1 MKYNNIDFNHKTILI
16 TGGAGFI
23 GSNLAFY
30 FQNNYPDS
38 HIVVFDCFR
47 SGSKFDNGNLQ
58 SFGHYK
64 NLIGFSGDV
73 ICGNINNKDDLALL
87 NDYQFDYIFHQAAIS
102 DTRVYDQEAVMRT
115 NVNSFYDLLEK
126 AKNDKSVMVYASS
139 AATYGSQPSPQR
151 VGNENPENPYGF
163 SKYAM
168 DQIANRFSSENPE
181 MVIVGLRFFNVYGP
195 GEYFKN
201 KTSSMVIQLGH
212 QILDGK
218 APRLFEN
225 SDKILRDFIF
235 IDDVIQ
241 ANIKSCSPKINGVY
255 NVGTG
260 LPRSFQDIADIL
272 QQELGTDL
280 GTEYFP
286 FIEKYLLQTPTLK
299 KGTYVGSC
307 SLWDASIIN
316 NIWEKCYKLNK
327 KDIIQCVREHID
339 TSGIDLCF
347 SEFETYGCF
356 AEDSHIIKPK
366 NYEYVI
372 NKFVLE
378 NIKDT
383 TELLVFSAGMKH
395 YLEWV
400 NEKNSNMR

>member
-30 FQNNYPDS
+30 FQSNYPDS

-64 NLIGFSGDV
+64 NLIGFNGDV

-151 VGNENPENPYGF
+151 VGNENPENPYGY

-168 DQIANRFSSENPE
+168 DQIANRFSNENPE

-212 QILDGK
+212 QILNGK

-235 IDDVIQ
+235 IDDVVQ
-241 ANIKSCSPKINGVY
+241 ANIKSCNPKINGVY

-272 QQELGTDL
+272 QLELGTNL

-286 FIEKYLLQTPTLK
+286 NPYQGYQMHTQADIVLSRKNLNFDPMF
-299 KGTYVGSC
+299 
-307 SLWDASIIN
+307 SLEEGIKQYIPVIQKFHGEPIN
-316 NIWEKCYKLNK
+316 
-327 KDIIQCVREHID
+327 
-339 TSGIDLCF
+339 
-347 SEFETYGCF
+347 
-356 AEDSHIIKPK
+356 
-366 NYEYVI
+366 
-372 NKFVLE
+372 
-378 NIKDT
+378 
-383 TELLVFSAGMKH
+383 
-395 YLEWV
+395 
-400 NEKNSNMR
+400 